1 MLVHDWGMRC
11 AQVIGAH
18 APLSCAWRTTHK
30 RWNHHTCFLS
40 LEPCAHDMNAEYF
53 NLLGSGMNMSLNSWV
68 WVLAKMWKSIL
79 VLNEYAQPQHS
90 RVCACMADYPKI
102 KAVFTRSF
110 TRRGR
115 GHECSVQ
122 LSGKRGVYMAF
133 TRQVAGSRPFRYSCC
148 FCTYAP

>member
-90 RVCACMADYPKI
+90 RVCGCVWWSNHLPYMGILQHIITSIREYSLASIHFSLISD
-102 KAVFTRSF
+102 TR
-110 TRRGR
+110 TRM
-115 GHECSVQ
+115 SVTATGIREYEY
-122 LSGKRGVYMAF
+122 LPLASG
-133 TRQVAGSRPFRYSCC
+133 
-148 FCTYAP
+148 